1 MQKVTPAQE
10 KPLAIQRIGKSVSD
24 LIFPPLAPLQ
34 QAFIDQ
40 KIAISEKRSELLRKR
55 DEISNEGYEAAMRLM
70 MSNKEHSKTT
80 GDSYLQ
86 IINKQKEL

>member
-1 MQKVTPAQE
+1 MQKITPTQE
-10 KPLAIQRIGKSVSD
+10 KPKAIQRIEQSVSN

-40 KIAISEKRSELLRKR
+40 KIAIREKYAELHRKR
-55 DEISNEGYEAAMRLM
+55 EETSNEGYEAAMRLM
-70 MSNKEHSKTT
+70 MLNKDLSQTY
-80 GDSYLQ
+80 GNSYLQ